1 MDQRSQQ
8 NPQKGK
14 PPAADPMSKVRD
26 LVSYITLLVTMITL
40 FVYEWFGVGAEV
52 KVGVGINEK
61 VYYTAGYEDISYFLL
76 TSVILIVINFLVIS
90 LGSKNK

>member
-26 LVSYITLLVTMITL
+26 LVTYITLLVTTITL

-61 VYYTAGYEDISYFLL
+61 IYYTAGYEHVGDFLL
-76 TSVILIVINFLVIS
+76 ASVILIVVNFLIIS
-90 LGSKNK
+90 LGSKGK